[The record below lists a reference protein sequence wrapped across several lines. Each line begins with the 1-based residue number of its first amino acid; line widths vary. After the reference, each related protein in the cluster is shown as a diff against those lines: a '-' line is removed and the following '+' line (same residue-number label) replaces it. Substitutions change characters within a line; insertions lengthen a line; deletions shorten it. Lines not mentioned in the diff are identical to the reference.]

1 MKISRHKKVQ
11 KHLGFFK
18 NNFKFREPFQVLLDG
33 TFAYAALE
41 AKFNIKEQLVKY
53 FQAEVKLLTT
63 QCVIL
68 ETEKLSRLERKLNGA
83 LQIIKKFPLHKCGH
97 EKNAVSGSKCLK
109 SMVGNDNASR
119 YIIATQD
126 REFQDRVRKI
136 PGIPLLYLH
145 EKAPTLERPSEASC
159 KRAEELRNGAIT
171 NNLQVQTIKI
181 LKEKSG
187 LAETE
192 IKIKKK
198 RKRGGPN
205 PLSCKK
211 KQKKN
216 LEIQSAKTSG
226 KVRKRKRIKLP
237 AHVKEALKAQI
248 SA

>member
-1 MKISRHKKVQ
+1 MCKLMKNII
-11 KHLGFFK
+11 
-18 NNFKFREPFQVLLDG
+18 
-33 TFAYAALE
+33 
-41 AKFNIKEQLVKY
+41 FNY
-53 FQAEVKLLTT
+53 
-63 QCVIL
+63 
-68 ETEKLSRLERKLNGA
+68 
-83 LQIIKKFPLHKCGH
+83 
-97 EKNAVSGSKCLK
+97 
-109 SMVGNDNASR
+109 R

-136 PGIPLLYLH
+136 PGVPLLYLH

-192 IKIKKK
+192 IKTKKK
-198 RKRGGPN
+198 RKKGGPN

-216 LEIQSAKTSG
+216 LEIQPAKTSG
-226 KVRKRKRIKLP
+226 KVRKRKRVKLP